1 LKIAPRS
8 RGVHQQWL
16 RADLFSSLIAVT
28 SLLFMLLYNVKIAL
42 LTMLLM
48 GVFFLIRFSLIGP
61 YQRAVDDSS
70 SAPPSMNPCWWRRR
84 KGSLRSKRTIW
95 SRPGMR

>member
-1 LKIAPRS
+1 
-8 RGVHQQWL
+8 
-16 RADLFSSLIAVT
+16 
-28 SLLFMLLYNVKIAL
+28 MLLYNVKIAL

-70 SAPPSMNPCWWRRR
+70 SAPPSMNRCWWRRR
-84 KGSLRSKRTIW
+84 RGSS
-95 SRPGMR
+95 P